1 MKKGVQ
7 KIYQEVAPTYELV
20 NHILTWGFDIRW
32 RKRAV
37 KTTSALRGGL
47 WMDVCSGTGEL
58 AQALAR
64 SRDDVQVLALDFSL
78 PMLEQ
83 ASRKKGLEQGMFG
96 LGDVTR
102 LPFADNTFDLITI
115 SFATRNLNPN
125 PVYLS
130 TCLQEFCRVLKPGGT
145 FLNLETSQPR
155 PQWLRRLFHLYIR
168 TVVKPVGYLFSGSKA
183 GYKYLAHTI
192 PRFHGAEEFASILK
206 EVGFDQVRVI
216 SLLWDIAAI
225 HLAVKAE

>member
-78 PMLEQ
+78 PMLERARQ
-83 ASRKKGLEQGMFG
+83 KKGLEQGFFS

-102 LPFADNTFDLITI
+102 LPFAENTFDLITI

-125 PVYLS
+125 PGYLS
-130 TCLQEFCRVLKPGGT
+130 ACLREFCRVLKPGGI

-155 PQWLRRLFHLYIR
+155 PPWLRRLFHLYIR
-168 TVVKPVGYLFSGSKA
+168 M
-183 GYKYLAHTI
+183 
-192 PRFHGAEEFASILK
+192 
-206 EVGFDQVRVI
+206 
-216 SLLWDIAAI
+216 
-225 HLAVKAE
+225 